1 MNAKIICFP
10 LGNADC
16 TLIQTST
23 GKNILWDFAN
33 MNGELHCDLPKEL
46 NKHIAS
52 DYYDAVCFT
61 HGDEDHV
68 KGMSDYFFLEHAEK
82 YQKGE
87 RKKIKDLW
95 VPAALLLESRTDL
108 CTDAT
113 ILKAEAKYRFL
124 NLKKDIKIFSKP
136 DALKEWVEKEGVKF
150 SEVEHLIVDAGKCVS
165 GWDKTLQGIEFFVH
179 SPFKGHVDENDVID
193 RNTASIIVQAVFGNK
208 VETKFLLGGDAD
220 SDNLTDIVKITRYNK
235 HTDRLKWNIIHLFHH
250 CSYKALN
257 LIEKGKTKTTPVT
270 EVKYLME
277 DQSEKDCLI
286 ISPSNAIPTNDS
298 TQPPHFQAANY
309 YKEDVIGK
317 ENGQFI
323 VTMEYPSKTKPEPI
337 EIEITEDGFKVVKKL
352 SDEEKREAAKNL
364 SKGSVV
370 TGNYGIG

>member
-1 MNAKIICFP
+1 MTAKIICYP

-23 GKNILWDFAN
+23 GKYILWDYAN

-46 NKHIAS
+46 NKQVS
-52 DYYDAVCFT
+52 KDYDAVCFT

-68 KGMSDYFFLEHAEK
+68 KGMSEYFYLEHAVK
-82 YQKGE
+82 YQNGD
-87 RKKIKDLW
+87 RKKMKDLW
-95 VPAALLLESRTDL
+95 VPAALLLETRNDL
-108 CTDAT
+108 CEDAT

-124 NLKKDIKIFSKP
+124 TQKKGIKVFSKP

-150 SEVEHLIVDAGKCVS
+150 SEVEHLIVDAGKCIP
-165 GWDKTLQGIEFFVH
+165 GWSKENEGIEFFVH
-179 SPFKGHVDENDVID
+179 SPFKGHVDENNVVD
-193 RNTASIIVQAVFGNK
+193 RNTAAIIAQATFNNP

-220 SDNLTDIVKITRYNK
+220 SDVLTDIVKISKYKKNEE
-235 HTDRLKWNIIHLFHH
+235 RLKWNITHLFHH

-257 LIEKGKTKTTPVT
+257 IGDKGKTKTTPVKD
-270 EVKYLME
+270 VKYLME
-277 DQSEKDCLI
+277 DQSEENCLI
-286 ISPSNAIPTNDS
+286 ISPSDIISSIDS

-317 ENGQFI
+317 EDGQFI

-337 EIEITEDGFKVVKKL
+337 EVEITDEGYKVIKKL
-352 SDEEKREAAKNL
+352 SAEEKREAAKNL

-370 TGNYGIG
+370 TGNYAIG

>member
-1 MNAKIICFP
+1 MNSRIFCFP

-23 GKNILWDFAN
+23 SKNILWDYAN

-46 NKHIAS
+46 NKHVTS
-52 DYYDAVCFT
+52 DYYDVVCFT

-68 KGMSDYFFLEHAEK
+68 KGMSDYFFLEYAEK

-95 VPAALLLESRTDL
+95 VPAALLLESSNDL

-124 NLKKDIKIFSKP
+124 TLKKSIKVFSKP
-136 DALKEWVEKEGVKF
+136 DSLKEWVEKHGVKF

-165 GWDKTLQGIEFFVH
+165 GWDKTTEGVEFYVH
-179 SPFKGHVDENDVID
+179 SPFKGHVDENTIID
-193 RNTASIIVQAVFGNK
+193 RNTTAIIVQAVFGNK

-220 SDNLTDIVKITRYNK
+220 SGNLTDIVKITRYHKNL
-235 HTDRLKWNIIHLFHH
+235 DRLKWNIIHLFHH

-257 LIEKGKTKTTPVT
+257 VSEKGKTKTSPL
-270 EVKYLME
+270 EDVKFLME

-286 ISPSNAIPTNDS
+286 ISPSDIIPTSDES
-298 TQPPHFQAANY
+298 QPPHFQAANY

-323 VTMEYPSKTKPEPI
+323 VTMEYPSKTKPEPL
-337 EIEITEDGFKVVKKL
+337 EIEIKDDGFKVIKKL
-352 SDEEKREAAKNL
+352 TEEEKREGAKTIA
-364 SKGSVV
+364 KGSIV
-370 TGNYGIG
+370 TGNYATF